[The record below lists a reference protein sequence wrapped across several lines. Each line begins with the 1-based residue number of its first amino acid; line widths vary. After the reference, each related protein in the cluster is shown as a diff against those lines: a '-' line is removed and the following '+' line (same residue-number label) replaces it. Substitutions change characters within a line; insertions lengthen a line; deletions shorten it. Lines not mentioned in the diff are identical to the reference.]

1 MKKLTAFMLCLF
13 LVLSVLAVGLAGE
26 VTAAEEEEFIVP
38 KVVPA
43 KGIEDFVG
51 EWMFYMIIQPDGTKI
66 TQEMMLASGD
76 LDDHANLIISE
87 KEALLYAPSADEM
100 KPVKLEFVAE
110 DGSLKLIDEET
121 DSAAF
126 FFLTDNGMLVYF
138 APEGD
143 TGEDSVYL
151 SRKEEVK
158 AIQN

>member
-1 MKKLTAFMLCLF
+1 MKKITAFMLCLF
-13 LVLSVLAVGLAGE
+13 LVLSVLATSLAGE

-51 EWMFYMIIQPDGTKI
+51 EWMFYLIIQPDGTKL

-76 LDDHANLIISE
+76 LDDHANLVITE
-87 KEALLYAPSADEM
+87 NEALLYAPSADET

-126 FFLTDNGMLVYF
+126 FFLTDNGMLVF
-138 APEGD
+138 FEPNVDNREA
-143 TGEDSVYL
+143 TMYL
-151 SRKEEVK
+151 SRKE
-158 AIQN
+158 